1 MTRSKY
7 RDAALIVLSTAL
19 LIILCNVL
27 IMVLEPLTGNQTGMV
42 LFLCIIVIIIMSVT
56 VFLAYLRR

>member
-1 MTRSKY
+1 MP
-7 RDAALIVLSTAL
+7 ALIVLSAAL

-42 LFLCIIVIIIMSVT
+42 LFLCVIVILIMSVT